1 MTVFKLPLRSCVA
14 TLVFTLAVVPAM
26 AQGHKGK
33 GTKSQSDPQASA
45 DKKAKDAQLD
55 KDYKAAL
62 SRIPDQKPAD
72 PWGNVRPTPEKAK
85 STH

>member
-1 MTVFKLPLRSCVA
+1 MMILKPALRSA
-14 TLVFTLAVVPAM
+14 AAVIFSLTIVPAM
-26 AQGHKGK
+26 AQGHREKGN
-33 GTKSQSDPQASA
+33 KSQTDPQASA
-45 DKKAKDAQLD
+45 DKKTKDAQLD